1 MGYDTMSNLHPIRAR
16 AYFGN
21 WEASVTFLI

>member
-1 MGYDTMSNLHPIRAR
+1 MGYDTMSNPHPTPSA

-21 WEASVTFLI
+21 WEASVTFLM

>member
-1 MGYDTMSNLHPIRAR
+1 MGCDTMSNLHPNPCA

-21 WEASVTFLI
+21 WEASVTFLM